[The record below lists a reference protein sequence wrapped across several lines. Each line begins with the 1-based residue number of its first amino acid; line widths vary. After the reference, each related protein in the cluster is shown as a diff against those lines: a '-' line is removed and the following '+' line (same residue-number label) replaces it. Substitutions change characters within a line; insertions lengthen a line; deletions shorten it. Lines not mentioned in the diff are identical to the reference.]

1 MADAAPVKPA
11 PIRETNVL
19 WTTSRAVATS
29 SFCLGF
35 WGMLVFWWYPFGLA
49 VSTIAL
55 MLGGL
60 SIFMGWRSG
69 DRGFHLAWLGVFF
82 GLTGQG
88 LAIGAYRFPQ
98 LAFEGSLPPLIQAI
112 WPF

>member
-1 MADAAPVKPA
+1 MNELAA
-11 PIRETNVL
+11 RLGDSCYVL
-19 WTTSRAVATS
+19 LALN
-29 SFCLGF
+29 FF
-35 WGMLVFWWYPFGLA
+35 WGLY
-49 VSTIAL
+49 
-55 MLGGL
+55 
-60 SIFMGWRSG
+60 SIIMGWRAG